1 MVTDPIADMITR
13 IKNASMRGA
22 LTVSMPLS
30 KQKKAVAE
38 VLKNEGYILNAIVE
52 STKEEKMLTLSLG
65 YQDKKPRVQ
74 GVLRISKPSRRLYAG
89 HRELQK
95 YVQRRGMV
103 VISTPKGISSGKA
116 AERSGLG
123 GEVLFRIW

>member
-52 STKEEKMLTLSLG
+52 NSKEEKMLTLSLA
-65 YQDKKPRVQ
+65 YQNKKPKVQ
-74 GVLRISKPSRRLYAG
+74 GVLRISKPSRRLYAR
-89 HRELQK
+89 HRELGK
-95 YVQRRGMV
+95 YVQRRGTV
-103 VISTPKGISSGKA
+103 VISTPKGMSSGKA
-116 AERSGLG
+116 AEKSGLG